1 MSGTKLQEFIK
12 SEYSALKNSPSL
24 KAGFRV
30 GDVGKVH
37 QLIKEITTTKKNISK
52 TAKKALEKSGG
63 DAGKG
68 TVERIQVFEGVV
80 IAWNHGKEPGATFTV
95 RKIAAGGV
103 SVEKIYPLYSP
114 TIKKIEI
121 VSRPKVRKAKLYFL
135 RERVGKAARRL
146 GLGIAVE
153 PAKESKIESESPAE
167 EKTE

>member
-1 MSGTKLQEFIK
+1 MSTKLKEFIK
-12 SEYSALKNSPSL
+12 SEYKALNKCPAI

-30 GDVGKVH
+30 GDIIRVH
-37 QLIKEITTTKKNISK
+37 QMIKEITTTKKNISK
-52 TAKKALEKSGG
+52 TAKKALEKSG
-63 DAGKG
+63 DTGKG

-80 IAWNHGKEPGATFTV
+80 ISRNHGSEPGATFIV

-135 RERVGKAARRL
+135 RKRVGKAAKRL
-146 GLGIAVE
+146 GLGSAVE
-153 PAKESKIESESPAE
+153 PAPEEKVEEKEEMVTESE
-167 EKTE
+167 

>member
-1 MSGTKLQEFIK
+1 MSGIKLQEFIK
-12 SEYSALKNSPSL
+12 SEYKAIKKNPAI

-30 GDVGKVH
+30 GDIVKVH

-63 DAGKG
+63 EAKG
-68 TVERIQVFEGVV
+68 AVERIQVFEGVV
-80 IAWNHGKEPGATFTV
+80 LSRNHGEEPGATFTV

-103 SVEKIYPLYSP
+103 AVEKIYPLYSP

-153 PAKESKIESESPAE
+153 PAKEEMEEEVEKEETQAE
-167 EKTE
+167 